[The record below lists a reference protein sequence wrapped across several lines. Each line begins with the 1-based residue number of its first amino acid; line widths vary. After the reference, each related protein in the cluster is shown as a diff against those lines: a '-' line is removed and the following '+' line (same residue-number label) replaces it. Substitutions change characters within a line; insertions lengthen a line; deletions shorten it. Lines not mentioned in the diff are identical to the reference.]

1 MSKIAANYWF
11 GFHVL
16 FIFRQRWLTGRLTFL
31 FSTKMGD
38 KVLGHRW
45 GFRRL
50 LDKFWP
56 HITYSVTQQLTN
68 SRPIPGVKHLS
79 VTLHYSYLEWPK
91 YKTAKPLLICSSKV
105 RWPSSVP
112 DYPGQ
117 SRFLRTCPRIKLVLP
132 GRPIVPFLTRYPG
145 YVPICPSLQTYA
157 YESVA
162 KN

>member
-56 HITYSVTQQLTN
+56 HITYSV
-68 SRPIPGVKHLS
+68 
-79 VTLHYSYLEWPK
+79 
-91 YKTAKPLLICSSKV
+91 
-105 RWPSSVP
+105 
-112 DYPGQ
+112 
-117 SRFLRTCPRIKLVLP
+117 
-132 GRPIVPFLTRYPG
+132 
-145 YVPICPSLQTYA
+145 
-157 YESVA
+157 
-162 KN
+162 